1 MDGQLKIV
9 YYNYRASK
17 ASEILLV
24 VDYAKCY
31 MYIYIW
37 IVYISGICYR
47 AK

>member
-9 YYNYRASK
+9 YYNYRASE

-31 MYIYIW
+31 MYIYMDST
-37 IVYISGICYR
+37 YAS
-47 AK
+47 